1 MSIEVMMPQMGES
14 VVEGTVT
21 KWLVK
26 EGDRVQEDQ
35 PLCEISTDKVDTE
48 IPSPGAGVIA
58 KLIAAE
64 GETLPVGAPLAVIEA
79 SGAATGAAS
88 AAPVAAAAPAGVRT
102 QPKAA
107 PALPPVPGKAA
118 AAGAPPAARPQQS
131 PPTLRAVRSEP
142 RPLAAAAHSASQAPA
157 GGASAPPAGGS
168 GGAAAAAEP
177 AAAAAPPRG
186 AQAPGAPGGVAAG
199 AHRRYSPVVIRIAE
213 EHGIDLTRVPSTGIG
228 GRVSKRDVLAYLD
241 ALQAGQIQPP
251 TASSGAASGVTN
263 GATNAANA
271 QEAPQGAPVTAAQP
285 SAGVATRPSAVP
297 AALPGAA
304 GYRPPV
310 YEPREGDVVEPFTR
324 RRKLIAEH
332 MVYSKTHSPHVG
344 TLAEVDLTRA
354 MRLRDQHKDA
364 FFAREGFALTLLPL
378 AAAATVRA
386 LKEFPRMNASVVG
399 DSLIVRHQINL
410 GIAMDTEEGLLVPVI
425 KAAEG
430 LSVVGLAREIERLRR
445 KIAEKKITADDLAGG
460 SFTLTNPGREGNL
473 FGFAIINQP
482 QVGILRMG
490 EIKKRPVVVEVDGE
504 DAIAIRTMMYL
515 ALSYDHRV
523 IDGVLGNRFLYR
535 AARILEEADF
545 EL

>member
-1 MSIEVMMPQMGES
+1 MSIEVVMPQMGES

-26 EGDRVQEDQ
+26 EGDRVREDQ

-48 IPSPGAGVIA
+48 IPSPGTGLIA

-79 SGAATGAAS
+79 AAAGA
-88 AAPVAAAAPAGVRT
+88 AAAAPAGVRP

-107 PALPPVPGKAA
+107 PALPPAPGKAA
-118 AAGAPPAARPQQS
+118 GAGAPSPARPQQ
-131 PPTLRAVRSEP
+131 PPALRAVRSEP
-142 RPLAAAAHSASQAPA
+142 RPPAAAAHAAAQASAAGPAADAVAASPGTARAGGGEAA
-157 GGASAPPAGGS
+157 GGA
-168 GGAAAAAEP
+168 
-177 AAAAAPPRG
+177 R
-186 AQAPGAPGGVAAG
+186 
-199 AHRRYSPVVIRIAE
+199 AHRRYSPVVMRMAE
-213 EHGIDLTRVPSTGIG
+213 EHGIDLGRVPGSGIG

-241 ALQAGQIQPP
+241 ALQAGQVRPP
-251 TASSGAASGVTN
+251 GAAG
-263 GATNAANA
+263 GATKGANG
-271 QEAPQGAPVTAAQP
+271 QEATQAASAAAVAQP
-285 SAGVATRPSAVP
+285 SQTAARPGATP
-297 AALPGAA
+297 AALPVGLPGGA

-310 YEPREGDVVEPFTR
+310 YQPREGDVVEPFTR

-344 TLAEVDLTRA
+344 TLAEVDLTRVT
-354 MRLRDQHKDA
+354 RLRNKHKDA
-364 FFAREGFALTLLPL
+364 FAAQEGFALTLLPL

-430 LSVVGLAREIERLRR
+430 MSVVGLAREIERLRR
-445 KIAEKKITADDLAGG
+445 KIADKKIAADDLAGG

-504 DAIAIRTMMYL
+504 DTLAIRTMMYL

-523 IDGVLGNRFLYR
+523 IDGVLGNSFLYR